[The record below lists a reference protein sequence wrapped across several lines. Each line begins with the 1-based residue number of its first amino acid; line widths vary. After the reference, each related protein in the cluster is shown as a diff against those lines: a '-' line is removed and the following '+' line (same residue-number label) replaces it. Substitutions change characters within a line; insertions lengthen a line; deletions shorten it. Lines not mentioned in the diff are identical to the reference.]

1 MSEATGNPLRVPI
14 RKDTDLTAVRQHVR
28 AAAQRLGFGL
38 VQQTK
43 VVTAASELARNT
55 LLHGGGGEA
64 EIRVL
69 HGDSGSGLSVSFVDS
84 GPGIPD
90 VALALTDGYSTAGGL
105 GMGLSGSKRLVQ
117 DFEIHSG
124 AGLGTKVTI
133 TSWSDPFAARRG
145 VR

>member
-1 MSEATGNPLRVPI
+1 MIQVTEEPLYVPI
-14 RKDTDLTAVRQHVR
+14 RNDTDLTAVRQHVR

-55 LLHGGGGEA
+55 LLHGGGGAA

-69 HGDSGSGLSVSFVDS
+69 HGESGPGLSVSFTDS

-90 VALALTDGYSTAGGL
+90 VGLALTDGYSTAGGL

-117 DFEIHSG
+117 DFDIDSSAER
-124 AGLGTKVTI
+124 GTKVTI
-133 TSWSDPFAARRG
+133 TSWSDPFAAPRG
-145 VR
+145 LR